1 MADAGPSRVSDS
13 APGDG
18 MSAPLSVKVHLHAIT
33 DSVDANS
40 RRLLAAASFFA
51 GDATRIAMLVN
62 RFRAQGRILE
72 STVRGW
78 SMTESLPDGSR
89 IRIHCCRP
97 EGLVPGQVVAV
108 LVKDRLIVHRIA
120 HVGGRREARRF
131 VITRGDSL
139 LLPDHPIEIEKIVGP
154 VLEVETPAGW
164 LPVSQFSPRRRLR
177 RTRSFLERALGAAL
191 EFHPQIA
198 KTTCRVLWYCKSV
211 TDWSALGIARV
222 ASLTR
227 RATPAIP
234 RKRSDA

>member
-1 MADAGPSRVSDS
+1 MAEAGPSRVGDS

-18 MSAPLSVKVHLHAIT
+18 TTSPPSVKVHLHAIE
-33 DSVDANS
+33 DPVDVSS

-62 RFRAQGRILE
+62 QFRIQGRILD

-89 IRIHCCRP
+89 IRIRCARP
-97 EGLVPGQVVAV
+97 DRLVPGQVVAI

-131 VITRGDSL
+131 VITRGDSI
-139 LLPDHPIEIEKIVGP
+139 LLPDHPIEIENIVGP
-154 VLEVETPAGW
+154 VSEMETPAGW
-164 LPVSQFSPRRRLR
+164 RPVPQFSPRRRLR
-177 RTRSFLERALGAAL
+177 RTRSFLVRVLGAAL
-191 EFHPQIA
+191 EIHPQLA
-198 KTTCRVLWYCKSV
+198 KATCRVLWSCKAV
-211 TDWSALGIARV
+211 TDWSALGIARF

-227 RATPAIP
+227 RAALAIP
-234 RKRSDA
+234 RK